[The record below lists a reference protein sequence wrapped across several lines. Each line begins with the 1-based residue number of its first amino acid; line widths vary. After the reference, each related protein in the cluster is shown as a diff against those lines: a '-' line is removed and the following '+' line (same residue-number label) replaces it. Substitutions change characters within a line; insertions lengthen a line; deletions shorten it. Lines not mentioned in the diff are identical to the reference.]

1 MITDERVRAAAYVEA
16 GLAAVRLLNQLVEQA
31 PLRSD
36 TKIIREEIARIEQVF
51 KADGPA
57 SGFRRTA

>member
-1 MITDERVRAAAYVEA
+1 MTTDERVRAAAYVEA
-16 GLAAVRLLNQLVEQA
+16 GLSAVRLLNQLVDQV

-36 TKIIREEIARIEQVF
+36 TKTIRDEIARIDRVF